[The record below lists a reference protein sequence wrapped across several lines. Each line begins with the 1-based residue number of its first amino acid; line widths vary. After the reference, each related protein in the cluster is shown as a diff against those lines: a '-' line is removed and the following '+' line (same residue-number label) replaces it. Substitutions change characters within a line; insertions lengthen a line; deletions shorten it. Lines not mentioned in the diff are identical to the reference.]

1 MNELNELNMEINDLF
16 DIINLENNDSEII
29 AMSMVV
35 KDSNSGELTTYIVNC
50 YGGLDSYNIENK

>member
-1 MNELNELNMEINDLF
+1 MEINDLF
-16 DIINLENNDSEII
+16 NIINLENNDSEIV

-35 KDSNSGELTTYIVNC
+35 KDSNSGELTTYFVNS

>member
-1 MNELNELNMEINDLF
+1 MEINDLY

>member
-1 MNELNELNMEINDLF
+1 MEVSDLF

-29 AMSMVV
+29 ALSMVV
-35 KDSNSGELTTYIVNC
+35 KDSNSGELTAYIVNC